1 MWKRDDA
8 VKPAVVPVPVGAASL
23 PVAVPDARPAARDV
37 VHIGKLVVIRGELTG
52 SEDLTVE
59 GRVEG
64 RVDLPDNILTVGPH
78 GRITAE
84 VYARQVIVLGEILGN
99 VKAAEKVDIRDHG
112 SVNGDISAPKIA
124 IAEGA
129 HFKGSVDM
137 QRTVPPTVSA
147 AETAT
152 GGQAASEDASAESEA
167 ERGSGGAARFSGT
180 PALRPSSAT
189 A

>member
-8 VKPAVVPVPVGAASL
+8 VKPAVVPAPAGSASL
-23 PVAVPDARPAARDV
+23 PVAVPDARPSARDV

-52 SEDLTVE
+52 GEDLTVE

-64 RVDLPDNILTVGPH
+64 RIDLPDNILTVGPH

-84 VYARQVIVLGEILGN
+84 VYAKQVIVLGEILGN
-99 VKAAEKVDIRDHG
+99 VRAAEKVDIRDHG
-112 SVNGDISAPKIA
+112 SVNGDISAPKVA

-137 QRTVPPTVSA
+137 QRTAAPKTEAAAGTEVSSDEA
-147 AETAT
+147 P
-152 GGQAASEDASAESEA
+152 SEVEV
-167 ERGSGGAARFSGT
+167 ERASGGGATSSGT
-180 PALRPSSAT
+180 PALRAASAT